1 VTSLPADDPAAVALV
16 RAIHDGDVA
25 SLELLLHDRP
35 SLGAARMVDERGTS
49 RTLLHIVA
57 DWPGHFPN
65 GARTVAALAS
75 AGADVGAHVWHAAHA
90 RGKAGEGAEMY
101 GGGALESRSTR
112 C

>member
-1 VTSLPADDPAAVALV
+1 
-16 RAIHDGDVA
+16 
-25 SLELLLHDRP
+25 
-35 SLGAARMVDERGTS
+35 
-49 RTLLHIVA
+49 
-57 DWPGHFPN
+57 
-65 GARTVAALAS
+65 VAALAS